1 MIGLRAMQRITRILI
16 ATTALVVAGAVALWI
31 AQRPVFEIRRIE
43 LRSADGE
50 LQHVS
55 IAAVRAALRGEG
67 GTKLRGS
74 YFTLRLDEAR
84 RIFESVPWV
93 ADVSVRRAWPNKLI
107 LTLSEH
113 RALGTWGDGR
123 LLSETGSLF
132 VANLAE
138 AEVDG
143 ALPEFD
149 GPDRFAEEAARRFR
163 ELSEA
168 LAPLRIAIESM
179 EVSERASWTLR
190 TDTRQTFELGRDEPI
205 GRIAQ
210 RMTAFVASYP
220 LVLARAGGVP
230 ARIDLRYANGFAIAL
245 PASHRK
251 P

>member
-1 MIGLRAMQRITRILI
+1 MTGVRAMQRITRVLI
-16 ATTALVVAGAVALWI
+16 AATALVVGGAAALWL
-31 AQRPVFEIRRIE
+31 AQRPMFDIRRIE
-43 LRSADGE
+43 LRGAGGE

-67 GTKLRGS
+67 RAKLRGS

-84 RIFESVPWV
+84 RLFESVPWV
-93 ADVSVRRAWPNKLI
+93 AAVSVRRAWPNKLI
-107 LTLSEH
+107 LTFTEH

-123 LLSETGSLF
+123 LLSDTGALF
-132 VANLAE
+132 VANPAE

-149 GPDRFAEEAARRFR
+149 GPDRFAPEAARRFH
-163 ELSEA
+163 EFSVA
-168 LAPLRIAIESM
+168 LAPLGISIESI

-190 TDTRQTFELGRDEPI
+190 TDTNQTFELGRDDPG

-210 RMTAFVASYP
+210 QLAAIVQSYP
-220 LVLARAGGVP
+220 LVLARTGGVP
-230 ARIDLRYANGFAIAL
+230 PRFDLRYANGFAVAQ